1 MGSGWGKY
9 CLKNQYIPPVPFGN
23 PGGIPHVWRC
33 ASMLHWTDMEIGR
46 RVRKQ
51 GTQYKRTVMI
61 AIAKVTAKGQTTIP
75 QDVRNALKVTPGD
88 LIAWEVG
95 PDGKA
100 TVRRV
105 QAIDLEYLHAYRG
118 L

>member
-1 MGSGWGKY
+1 
-9 CLKNQYIPPVPFGN
+9 
-23 PGGIPHVWRC
+23 
-33 ASMLHWTDMEIGR
+33 
-46 RVRKQ
+46 
-51 GTQYKRTVMI
+51 MI

-75 QDVRNALKVTPGD
+75 QDVRNALKLTPGD

-95 PDGKA
+95 TDGKA

-105 QAIDLEYLHAYRG
+105 QAIDLEYLHAVDGTLGEWAGAADKEAYRR